1 MAELTYDFIIVGAGP
16 AGSSVAWRLA
26 NSKKAPSVLVVEA
39 GGDNS
44 NQDLRITG
52 ERWITRFRP
61 DLNYSYKTVPQRHV
75 NDREI
80 EYDRGRGL
88 GGSSSINYCAYNI
101 GPKDDHDEI
110 ARLVGDDDWKWENA
124 RERYKRIESYHGF
137 PPEIPSGM
145 NKYLSPKPEDHG
157 KSGPINVG
165 FSTKWEPTTTQML
178 DVWAQ
183 SGYKF
188 RADLSDG
195 QGLGLTIAPSS
206 SFNGVRSTAADMLVN
221 GPSNLHIKTDDGV
234 HKVLFEGKRAVS
246 VQTLSGQIYR
256 ASKEIILSAGTLDTP
271 KILMHSGIGPV
282 DQLHKFNINI
292 THANNAVGQNL
303 VDHFH
308 IGPAWVRRSA
318 NPERLAWFQ
327 ASPSVKAAALE
338 QWKTDKTGPL
348 AEILVNVPIGFFKSP
363 AVFKSKE
370 FHDLPEDRKAHL
382 LAPTVPSYE
391 IIPDGPCLEYFV
403 DPSNTPELVG
413 VGVFVMNQQS
423 RGSVTM
429 QSADPKVPLLY
440 DPNFLAHP
448 FDRRVA
454 IEATRE
460 VLTVMEGPAMKK
472 DLLGPS
478 AITGT
483 PKSSSEEDIL
493 EFWRN
498 HLMSTWHMTG
508 SCKMGKEEGDRAV
521 VDAKLKVFGVD
532 GLRVADMS
540 VVPFVP
546 K

>member
-1 MAELTYDFIIVGAGP
+1 
-16 AGSSVAWRLA
+16 
-26 NSKKAPSVLVVEA
+26 
-39 GGDNS
+39 
-44 NQDLRITG
+44 
-52 ERWITRFRP
+52 
-61 DLNYSYKTVPQRHV
+61 
-75 NDREI
+75 
-80 EYDRGRGL
+80 
-88 GGSSSINYCAYNI
+88 
-101 GPKDDHDEI
+101 
-110 ARLVGDDDWKWENA
+110 
-124 RERYKRIESYHGF
+124 
-137 PPEIPSGM
+137 
-145 NKYLSPKPEDHG
+145 
-157 KSGPINVG
+157 
-165 FSTKWEPTTTQML
+165 ML

-206 SFNGVRSTAADMLVN
+206 VFKGVRITAADMLVN
-221 GPSNLHIKTDDGV
+221 GPSNLHIKTNDGV
-234 HKVLFEGKRAVS
+234 HKVLFARKRAVA

-256 ASKEIILSAGTLDTP
+256 ASKEIILSAGALDTP

-282 DQLHKFNINI
+282 DQLRKFNINI
-292 THANNAVGQNL
+292 THANSAVGQNL

-308 IGPAWVRRSA
+308 TSPTWVRRSG
-318 NPERLAWFQ
+318 NPERLAWYQ
-327 ASPSVKAAALE
+327 ASPSTKAAALE
-338 QWKTDKTGPL
+338 QWKADKTGPL
-348 AEILVNVPIGFFKSP
+348 AEIMVNIPIGFFKCP
-363 AVFKSKE
+363 AVFKSQE
-370 FHDLPEDRKAHL
+370 FHDLPEDQKAHL

-403 DPSNTPELVG
+403 DPDNTPDLVG
-413 VGVFVMNQQS
+413 ICVFVMNQQS

-454 IEATRE
+454 IEAMRE
-460 VLTVMEGPAMKK
+460 VLSVMEGPAFKK

-478 AITGT
+478 AITGV
-483 PKSSSEEDIL
+483 PKSSSDEDIL
-493 EFWRN
+493 EFWRKD
-498 HLMSTWHMTG
+498 LSTTWHMTG
-508 SCKMGKEEGDRAV
+508 SCKMGKEEEGDRAV